1 MNQIYSFL
9 IGEPDTVPEFRFTWI
24 TVRSATL
31 KTTITPLTAVTPST
45 IAQTHSS
52 YSLTITA
59 STPHL
64 SPTPSTSGTQPRILS
79 TQAPA
84 PSTSW
89 YVTQLS
95 PQPSTSGIPPTALGS
110 NTSARVL
117 RNT

>member
-1 MNQIYSFL
+1 
-9 IGEPDTVPEFRFTWI
+9 
-24 TVRSATL
+24 
-31 KTTITPLTAVTPST
+31 
-45 IAQTHSS
+45 
-52 YSLTITA
+52 
-59 STPHL
+59 L

-110 NTSARVL
+110 NTSVRVL